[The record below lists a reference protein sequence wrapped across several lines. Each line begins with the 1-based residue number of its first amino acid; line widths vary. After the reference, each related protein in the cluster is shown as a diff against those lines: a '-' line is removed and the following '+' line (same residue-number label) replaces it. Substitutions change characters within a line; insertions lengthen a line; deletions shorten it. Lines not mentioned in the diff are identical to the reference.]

1 MAAVHEGFVQR
12 WPEEIL
18 YGLLYVVLPLS
29 PLIFP
34 SLWLVVNYIILAR
47 VLSVFHKFKRKK
59 VRLEIQENDNY
70 NNLIAKIRNS
80 VRPSCLLYIAVQA

>member
-1 MAAVHEGFVQR
+1 MPIFVSLFVVSNIVKMTAVHKAFVER

-18 YGLLYVVLPLS
+18 YGLLYILLPTS
-29 PLIFP
+29 PLVFP

-59 VRLEIQENDNY
+59 VR
-70 NNLIAKIRNS
+70 
-80 VRPSCLLYIAVQA
+80 